1 MTDRNL
7 QQYQSN
13 NLSTLTAQ
21 NNDSEQMTRQLVE
34 TIAQAADD
42 RKAADLVILKVTDIS
57 YLSDYFVMATGFS
70 RAQVKAISDAI
81 EDKVAALY
89 GRDPLRVAGKTEG
102 SWVLLD
108 YGDVIVH
115 IFLPQERE
123 FYNLE
128 AFWGHAERIDLSLY
142 NPVRE

>member
-1 MTDRNL
+1 MTNRNL
-7 QQYQSN
+7 QQDR
-13 NLSTLTAQ
+13 STQIVQ
-21 NNDSEQMTRQLVE
+21 NNNSEQMTRQLVE

-42 RKAADLVILKVTDIS
+42 RKAGDLVILKVTEVS
-57 YLSDYFVMATGFS
+57 YLSDYLVIATGFS
-70 RAQVKAISDAI
+70 RAQVRAIADAI

-89 GRDPLRVAGKTEG
+89 GRNPLRTEG
-102 SWVLLD
+102 RMEGNWVLHD

-128 AFWGHAERIDLSLY
+128 AFWGHAERIELSLY
-142 NPVRE
+142 NSVRD

>member
-1 MTDRNL
+1 MTNRNL
-7 QQYQSN
+7 QQDR
-13 NLSTLTAQ
+13 STQIVQ
-21 NNDSEQMTRQLVE
+21 NNNSEQMTRQLVE

-42 RKAADLVILKVTDIS
+42 RKAGDLVILKVTEVS
-57 YLSDYFVMATGFS
+57 YLSDYFVIATGFS
-70 RAQVKAISDAI
+70 RAQVRAISDAI

-89 GRDPLRVAGKTEG
+89 GRNPLRTEG
-102 SWVLLD
+102 RMEGNWVLHD

-128 AFWGHAERIDLSLY
+128 AFWGHAERIELSLY
-142 NPVRE
+142 NSVRE